1 MDRDYFVD
9 SGSGP
14 ETVGVM
20 TSTVSGV
27 PKGFEG
33 FQAIGVGFPLFDF
46 EGLVV
51 GELQG
56 YVESKG
62 FGRDGGGKDF
72 IVDADQ
78 EAVAHAGMD
87 RDGEF
92 VAGPIPVLPGDR
104 DTGGFKVGAGFSF
117 GDKETAGVDGDLA
130 GVDDLEDEMGESAVG
145 GLMAH
150 EDFGVKAFIQ
160 SGDDGVVDGE
170 SEREGGDDFA
180 VADRGGEVFQ
190 GG

>member
-1 MDRDYFVD
+1 MKSAATGF
-9 SGSGP
+9 
-14 ETVGVM
+14 
-20 TSTVSGV
+20 
-27 PKGFEG
+27 PKIFEV
-33 FQAIGVGFPLFDF
+33 FQAIRVEFPLFDF

-87 RDGEF
+87 RDREF
-92 VAGPIPVLPGDR
+92 VVRPIAILAIDGFASGFEGD
-104 DTGGFKVGAGFSF
+104 AGFSF